1 MKKSNDPKSK
11 GLVTKYV
18 SHFKTFD
25 DIINN
30 LGEKIT
36 NSGHSNEVT
45 VDVKSR
51 LNAFVQNYELFFKEI
66 VDNYFKF
73 NDEYFQWAT

>member
-1 MKKSNDPKSK
+1 MKKRGDANSKS
-11 GLVTKYV
+11 LISKYV

-25 DIINN
+25 EIINR

-36 NSGHSNEVT
+36 NSGHSDEVT
-45 VDVKSR
+45 LDAKTR

-66 VDNYFKF
+66 VDSYFKF
-73 NDEYFQWAT
+73 NDEYLQWIT